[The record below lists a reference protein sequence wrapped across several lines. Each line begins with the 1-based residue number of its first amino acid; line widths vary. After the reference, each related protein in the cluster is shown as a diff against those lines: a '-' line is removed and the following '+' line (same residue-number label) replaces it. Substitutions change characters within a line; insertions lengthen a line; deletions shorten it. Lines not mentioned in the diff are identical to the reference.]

1 VARERAREAKGISEP
16 QLVTATT
23 AHPAF
28 AKAAHYLDVEHVLV
42 PVGDDGRLDL
52 AAAADALGDRTALV
66 VGSAPCYPYGVID
79 PIPELA
85 ALAAERDVLCHVDA
99 CLGGWL
105 LPFWERLGEPVPPW
119 DLRVPGVTSLS
130 ADLHKYGWSFK
141 GVSILLHRDQDQL
154 RRQYFLY
161 DSWPGGLYGS
171 ATTAGTR
178 PGAPI
183 AAAWATITHLGAE
196 GYLRLAGEVRDAT
209 VRFRSGIEAIDG
221 LRITGDPVMGVMEIS
236 SDVHD
241 LAAVNDVME
250 AGGWR
255 LDRQQG
261 GLHLM
266 LSPYHLEVVDEF
278 LADLAAA
285 VADHGPSLGITP
297 TYGDAGA
304 AG

>member
-1 VARERAREAKGISEP
+1 M
-16 QLVTATT
+16 
-23 AHPAF
+23 
-28 AKAAHYLDVEHVLV
+28 
-42 PVGDDGRLDL
+42 
-52 AAAADALGDRTALV
+52 
-66 VGSAPCYPYGVID
+66 
-79 PIPELA
+79 
-85 ALAAERDVLCHVDA
+85 
-99 CLGGWL
+99 
-105 LPFWERLGEPVPPW
+105 
-119 DLRVPGVTSLS
+119 
-130 ADLHKYGWSFK
+130 
-141 GVSILLHRDQDQL
+141 
-154 RRQYFLY
+154 
-161 DSWPGGLYGS
+161 
-171 ATTAGTR
+171 
-178 PGAPI
+178 
-183 AAAWATITHLGAE
+183 
-196 GYLRLAGEVRDAT
+196 RDAT

-250 AGGWR
+250 AGGWH

-285 VADHGPSLGITP
+285 VADHGASLGITP